1 MSLGIPQIC
10 AAVESENHHVSK
22 YAQDRFDDRDS
33 SSVQR
38 GAHRTTVRRRPWWV
52 KVVTVVASTSA
63 VIVVALAG
71 ITVIDARL
79 NFEIPDFTTIGQ
91 TPTPTPTP
99 TIELIDPTKLTEK
112 QFKATTITIL
122 NGTTS
127 PTLAADVAS
136 MLTTQNWPQ
145 PAVADAADDAVAT
158 SVIAYRYSLDER
170 LALSIGSSLG
180 IDVIQ
185 QSDDYFGARVYV
197 VLGADFVK

>member
-79 NFEIPDFTTIGQ
+79 NFEIPDFATIGQ